1 MMKKAICLL
10 LSLVLALSCAA
21 CGGDAGKETTGAA
34 TSGTETYTVTVRNQ
48 SEAPLAGVGV
58 YIYTDETRN
67 DLVWFARTD
76 DQGSVSFEHEAAEGF
91 VIVLENLPSGY
102 QAEETYTVTG
112 PVTQIVLETQ
122 MTEIGDLTG
131 VTYSKGDVMGDFSV
145 TAPDGTVYTLS
156 EMLAEKKIVVLNFWY
171 LECQPCKSE
180 FPYLQA
186 VYEQY
191 GDQFALLAM
200 NPVNTDDAAIAAY
213 QNANGITFPMVSCD
227 SAWEKAMKLSAY
239 PTTVVIDSTGTISL
253 IHAGVVSSAQEFANL
268 LAGYIEITAPVEP
281 DPTEPETSEA
291 TEPATEPETEPTTKP
306 TEKEEEPTTTPST
319 EPEGI
324 SPEEAT
330 ELMKD
335 NPTDAA
341 TSAFDLVVCPGYE
354 AEVNIW
360 RVMSKMYLT
369 ISDKD
374 AYVIY
379 NGTTYKA
386 KNGKV
391 SVTISTDIPGAA
403 VKIKVGNTGSV
414 TKTFTV
420 EFAMPKGSW
429 SNPYSMSVNQ
439 EFEVKVE
446 AGNDQGVYY
455 SYTAAESGT
464 LTVECLKATSGI
476 SYSFEIQLQSTTA
489 TKLYTLEE
497 GQTSITIEVQK
508 GEKFMVHI
516 GTYSDDN
523 SYPAGT
529 FTFLATLTSD

>member
-10 LSLVLALSCAA
+10 LSFVLALSCAA
-21 CGGDAGKETTGAA
+21 CGGDAGKDTTEGT
-34 TSGTETYTVTVRNQ
+34 TSGTETYTVTVKSQ
-48 SEAPLAGVGV
+48 ADAPLAGVGV
-58 YIYTDETRN
+58 YIYTDESRN

-76 DQGSVSFEHEAAEGF
+76 DQGSVSFDHEAAGNF

-112 PVTQIVLETQ
+112 PVTEIVLETQ
-122 MTEIGDLTG
+122 MNQIGDLAG

-145 TAPDGTVYTLS
+145 AAPDGTVYTLS
-156 EMLAEKKIVVLNFWY
+156 ELLAEKKIVVLNFWY

-200 NPVNTDDAAIAAY
+200 NPVNTDDAAITAF
-213 QNANGITFPMVSCD
+213 QSANGITFPMVRCD
-227 SAWEKAMKLSAY
+227 SAWENAMNLSAY
-239 PTTVVIDSTGTISL
+239 PTTVVIDSAGTVSL
-253 IHAGVVSSAQEFANL
+253 IHAGVVSSAQEFADL
-268 LAGYIEITAPVEP
+268 LAGYIEISAPAETE
-281 DPTEPETSEA
+281 PTEPETSEA

-306 TEKEEEPTTTPST
+306 AEKEEPTTAPST
-319 EPEGI
+319 EPEGV
-324 SPEEAT
+324 SPEEAA

-335 NPTDAA
+335 NPTDAG

-379 NGTTYKA
+379 NGTTYQA

-391 SVTISTDIPGAA
+391 SVTISANIPGSA
-403 VKIKVGNTGSV
+403 VKIKVGNKGSK

-429 SNPYSMSVNQ
+429 SNPYSMSVNK
-439 EFEVKVE
+439 EFEVKID

-464 LTVECLKATSGI
+464 LTLECLKATSGV
-476 SYSFEIQLQSTTA
+476 SYSFEIQLQSTSA
-489 TKLYTLEE
+489 TKLYSLEE
-497 GQTSITIEVQK
+497 GQTSITIEVKK
-508 GEKFMVHI
+508 GEQFMIHI

-523 SYPAGT
+523 TYPAGT
-529 FTFLATLTSD
+529 FTFLATLTSE